1 MAKTTNTTKT
11 TKTTT
16 TTKSGKTGKTGK
28 PKTAG
33 PAGGDASDVG
43 TVLPNQTVWED
54 TVIIAFRDLQWHR
67 WRVAVQKA
75 RGAKRTALLAASPAD
90 LHKLDHDAESAFG
103 DVLTSQGAR
112 YFLFEFKAVRDG
124 HVDERGKGMFERLSH
139 FVTLAASTVDQNAQL
154 PPPVQALIDLSK
166 RCHFGVF
173 GLREALTPKDA
184 AAKSATP
191 TPFTFQTIDAPALP
205 KDAVRLRLLADPYI
219 EWVHLANRSLADG
232 FIKAQ
237 AKKQAEAQ
245 KAPDASRKRKRVAV
259 QEASLQDKATKAM
272 QEAKDAM
279 ALVAAAADA
288 AANALRRTALAL
300 FAKANKAQV
309 EANREERAAVIAD
322 GRETIERISIDRID
336 DPIPLE
342 SIVWEAPPV
351 TQYGVS
357 LEELAVY
364 LAALLDLPGPGQPKS
379 PSGGSPGTPGLPG
392 DRIRINLARVINGDV
407 VQWTLTASQIRNAA
421 NFQRIV
427 ARLDN
432 EQDVEVDVEV
442 DAGAPSSTPTRH
454 TKHTT
459 QFSIGGTEKEQ
470 STDPEDQA

>member
-1 MAKTTNTTKT
+1 MAKTTNT

-33 PAGGDASDVG
+33 AAGGDASDVG

-67 WRVAVQKA
+67 WRAAVQKA

-173 GLREALTPKDA
+173 GRREALTPNDA
-184 AAKSATP
+184 AAQSTIL
-191 TPFTFQTIDAPALP
+191 TPFPFQTIDAPALP
-205 KDAVRLRLLADPYI
+205 KGAVRLRLLADPYI
-219 EWVHLANRSLADG
+219 EWVNLANRSLADG
-232 FIKAQ
+232 FIKAR

-272 QEAKDAM
+272 QEAKEAM
-279 ALVAAAADA
+279 ALVAAAAADA
-288 AANALRRTALAL
+288 AANALRKTALAL
-300 FAKANKAQV
+300 LAKADKAQA

-322 GRETIERISIDRID
+322 GRETIERISIDQID

-342 SIVWEAPPV
+342 SIVWEAPPA

-364 LAALLDLPGPGQPKS
+364 LMALLDLTGPGQPVS
-379 PSGGSPGTPGLPG
+379 PTGGSPGTPGSPG
-392 DRIRINLARVINGDV
+392 DLIRINLVRVIDGDV

-421 NFQRIV
+421 NFQRLV
-427 ARLDN
+427 ARPDN
-432 EQDVEVDVEV
+432 EQDVDVDVEV
-442 DAGAPSSTPTRH
+442 DAEAPSASPTT
-454 TKHTT
+454 TKHTK
-459 QFSIGGTEKEQ
+459 QISIGGAEKER
-470 STDPEDQA
+470 STDPDDQA

>member
-11 TKTTT
+11 TTN
-16 TTKSGKTGKTGK
+16 TKSGKTGKTSK

-33 PAGGDASDVG
+33 PAGGDAGDVG

-67 WRVAVQKA
+67 WRAAVQKA

-173 GLREALTPKDA
+173 GRREALTPNDA
-184 AAKSATP
+184 DAQSTIP
-191 TPFTFQTIDAPALP
+191 TPFPFQTVDAPALP
-205 KDAVRLRLLADPYI
+205 KGAVRLCLLADPYI
-219 EWVHLANRSLADG
+219 EWVNLANRSLADG
-232 FIKAQ
+232 FIKAR

-245 KAPDASRKRKRVAV
+245 KASNASRKRKRVVV
-259 QEASLQDKATKAM
+259 QEVSLQDKATKAM
-272 QEAKDAM
+272 QEATEAM
-279 ALVAAAADA
+279 ALVAAAAADA
-288 AANALRRTALAL
+288 TANALRKAALAL
-300 FAKANKAQV
+300 LAKANKAQV

-322 GRETIERISIDRID
+322 GRETIERISIDKID

-342 SIVWEAPPV
+342 SIVWEAPPA

-364 LAALLDLPGPGQPKS
+364 LVALLDLTGPGQPVS
-379 PSGGSPGTPGLPG
+379 PSDGSPGTPGSPG
-392 DRIRINLARVINGDV
+392 DRIRINLVRVINGDV

-421 NFQRIV
+421 NFQRLV
-427 ARLDN
+427 ARPDN
-432 EQDVEVDVEV
+432 EQDVVVDVEV
-442 DAGAPSSTPTRH
+442 GAEAPSSSPTT
-454 TKHTT
+454 TKHTK
-459 QFSIGGTEKEQ
+459 QISIGGTEKEW
-470 STDPEDQA
+470 STDPDDQA